1 VNDTQ
6 LLAAS
11 VRGDGEAFAAF
22 YRRHLALVVGFAF
35 RSTGDADLAAD
46 LVGEVFAAALA
57 SCARYEPRHESA
69 APWLM
74 GIAQN
79 KFRESQ
85 RRGRVEDAV
94 RRRLQ
99 IASLPLEDDDLRRVE
114 ELAALGQSDLVA
126 MVEQLPADQRE
137 AVRARVID
145 ERDYSSIARELRCS
159 PSVVRKRVS
168 RGLARVRARLSEQ
181 TDPEDAS

>member
-11 VRGDGEAFAAF
+11 ARGDAEAFAVF

-35 RSTGDADLAAD
+35 RSTGDAELAAD

-74 GIAQN
+74 GIAEN
-79 KFRESQ
+79 KFRESR
-85 RRGRVEDAV
+85 RRGRVEDAI

-99 IASLPLEDDDLRRVE
+99 IAPLPVGDDDLRRVE
-114 ELAALGQSDLVA
+114 ELGALAELDLLAV
-126 MVEQLPADQRE
+126 VEQLPTDQRE
-137 AVRARVID
+137 AVRARVIE
-145 ERDYSSIARELRCS
+145 ERDYGSIARDLRCS

-168 RGLARVRARLSEQ
+168 RGLARMRARLSEQ
-181 TDPEDAS
+181 IDSEDAL